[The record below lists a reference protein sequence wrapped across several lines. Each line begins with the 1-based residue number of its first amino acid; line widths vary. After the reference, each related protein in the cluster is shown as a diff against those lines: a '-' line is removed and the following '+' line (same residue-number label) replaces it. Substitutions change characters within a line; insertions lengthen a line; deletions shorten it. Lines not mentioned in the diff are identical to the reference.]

1 MTTKEKE
8 LEWLHC
14 HTEVYHN
21 ATGADTGRVEDLG
34 EEGKMGQGFSS
45 VDRLEEVDLGDG
57 AVHQPTFINAG
68 LTKE

>member
-1 MTTKEKE
+1 
-8 LEWLHC
+8 
-14 HTEVYHN
+14 
-21 ATGADTGRVEDLG
+21 
-34 EEGKMGQGFSS
+34 